1 MLEDTLRKALDVSSF
16 YVFILKGNDVGRVE
30 VNEVD
35 RVDFRYIRKC
45 LDKGD
50 SVFISRKKQH
60 LPFRSNIKSDAQV
73 IANEIAGEEA
83 KLKPWF
89 IRHV

>member
-1 MLEDTLRKALDVSSF
+1 MLEDTLRKALDVPSF
-16 YVFILKGNDVGRVE
+16 YVFILKGDDDGRIE

-35 RVDFRYIRKC
+35 RVDFHYIRQC
-45 LDKGD
+45 LEKGD
-50 SVFISRKKQH
+50 SVFISRKRQT
-60 LPFRSNIKSDAQV
+60 LPLKPSIKSDARS
-73 IANEIAGEEA
+73 IADEIAGEEA